1 MIFTRVRVRATLD
14 ERLVYI
20 AQSSTAMTRIQILF
34 LTDFSHRVD
43 FNTTPY
49 TGQYSQPV
57 MVVAKRGSSFDPSW
71 NRAGSRN
78 STLVRTPFVRL
89 LRGVSRHVFRAIE
102 HPIHGAPHGQVQQ
115 GLGHAFCRNTI
126 STSAP
131 AACVC
136 ARRGTLISPA

>member
-20 AQSSTAMTRIQILF
+20 AQSSTAMMRIQILF

-78 STLVRTPFVRL
+78 STVVRTPSSL
-89 LRGVSRHVFRAIE
+89 GASRGASLGACFAPFNIQSME
-102 HPIHGAPHGQVQQ
+102 HHMGRCSKALAMPRVEI
-115 GLGHAFCRNTI
+115 L
-126 STSAP
+126 
-131 AACVC
+131 
-136 ARRGTLISPA
+136 